1 MISTNKRNKVLQGAE
16 FSKDVIR
23 SIPTERALSKEIA
36 ESIFTPEFWIALRQ
50 SPRLT
55 LQLVRPNGL
64 LKDLGKGFAKG
75 LGVGIPQL
83 IFNSIIDDKEKA
95 IEESNKSL
103 EALLQQ
109 QAIENGNIVACKI

>member
-1 MISTNKRNKVLQGAE
+1 MSTNKGDKALLSVELG
-16 FSKDVIR
+16 KYVIK
-23 SIPTERALSKEIA
+23 SAPAERALSKEIA
-36 ESIFTPEFWIALRQ
+36 GSIFTPEFWAVLRQ

-75 LGVGIPQL
+75 FGVGIPQMIL
-83 IFNSIIDDKEKA
+83 NEIIDDKEKA
-95 IEESNKSL
+95 IEDSNKSL
-103 EALLQQ
+103 EEHLQQ

>member
-1 MISTNKRNKVLQGAE
+1 MSTNKGDKALLSVELG
-16 FSKDVIR
+16 KYVIK
-23 SIPTERALSKEIA
+23 SAPAERALSKEIA
-36 ESIFTPEFWIALRQ
+36 GSIFTPEFGAVLRQ

-55 LQLVRPNGL
+55 LQLVKPNGL

-103 EALLQQ
+103 EAFFNNKQ
-109 QAIENGNIVACKI
+109 

>member
-1 MISTNKRNKVLQGAE
+1 MLGAE

-23 SIPTERALSKEIA
+23 PTPIERALSKEIA
-36 ESIFTPEFWIALRQ
+36 GSIFTPEFGAVLRQ

-75 LGVGIPQL
+75 LGVGIPQMIL
-83 IFNSIIDDKEKA
+83 NEIIDDKEKA
-95 IEESNKSL
+95 IEDSNKSL
-103 EALLQQ
+103 EEHLQQ
-109 QAIENGNIVACKI
+109 QAIENSNIIACKI

>member
-1 MISTNKRNKVLQGAE
+1 MSTNKGDKALLSVELG
-16 FSKDVIR
+16 KYVIK
-23 SIPTERALSKEIA
+23 SAPAERALSKEIA
-36 ESIFTPEFWIALRQ
+36 GSIFTPEFWAVLRQ

-109 QAIENGNIVACKI
+109 QAIENGNIGACKI

>member
-1 MISTNKRNKVLQGAE
+1 MSTNKGDKALLSVELG
-16 FSKDVIR
+16 KYVIK
-23 SIPTERALSKEIA
+23 SAPAERALSKEIA
-36 ESIFTPEFWIALRQ
+36 GSIFTPEFWAVLRQ
-50 SPRLT
+50 SPRVT

>member
-1 MISTNKRNKVLQGAE
+1 MSTNKGDKALLSVELG
-16 FSKDVIR
+16 KYVIK
-23 SIPTERALSKEIA
+23 SAPAERALSKEIA
-36 ESIFTPEFWIALRQ
+36 GSIFTPEFWAVLRQ

-103 EALLQQ
+103 EAFFNNKQ
-109 QAIENGNIVACKI
+109 